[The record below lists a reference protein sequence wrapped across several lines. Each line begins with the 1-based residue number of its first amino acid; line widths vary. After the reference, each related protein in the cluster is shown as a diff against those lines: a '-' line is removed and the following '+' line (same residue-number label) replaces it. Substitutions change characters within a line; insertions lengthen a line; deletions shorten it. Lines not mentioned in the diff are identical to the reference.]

1 LQYLEK
7 FSFTGNIYSVQEGEI
22 VFPNE
27 PVLRVEAD
35 IIEAQIIE
43 TLLLNILNFQSLIAT
58 KASRMRQVAGDK
70 LLIDFGLRRAQ
81 GLGGIHASKAA
92 IIGGFDSTSNLYSA
106 MLFDLNASG
115 TLAHAFIQSYDQQ
128 VDAFRAFAA
137 LYPEK
142 TILLVDTYD
151 TLSLGVPDAIQ
162 VAKEMEERGHR
173 LFGIRLDSGDFSYL
187 SKMARKMLDNEEL
200 QYVNI
205 FVSNQLDEYIIKS
218 LLEQKAPIDGFG
230 VGTSLVTGKEDG
242 ALDGVY
248 KLAMFNDKPRL
259 KISEDTVKIL
269 LPGIKNIIRYL
280 DEEGMFYGDGIMLE
294 NESSI
299 KEIYNPNNYL
309 QSSRVESF
317 LFEPIMFKVIG
328 NGKMVIQN
336 KMPKEI
342 AVYCRQRLNSLPDEF
357 KRLENPH
364 LYKVGVSKNLYDLR
378 SRLIQSYKGKER
390 IEQRKR

>member
-1 LQYLEK
+1 
-7 FSFTGNIYSVQEGEI
+7 
-22 VFPNE
+22 
-27 PVLRVEAD
+27 
-35 IIEAQIIE
+35 
-43 TLLLNILNFQSLIAT
+43 
-58 KASRMRQVAGDK
+58 
-70 LLIDFGLRRAQ
+70 
-81 GLGGIHASKAA
+81 
-92 IIGGFDSTSNLYSA
+92 
-106 MLFDLNASG
+106 
-115 TLAHAFIQSYDQQ
+115 
-128 VDAFRAFAA
+128 
-137 LYPEK
+137 
-142 TILLVDTYD
+142 
-151 TLSLGVPDAIQ
+151 
-162 VAKEMEERGHR
+162 
-173 LFGIRLDSGDFSYL
+173 
-187 SKMARKMLDNEEL
+187 
-200 QYVNI
+200 
-205 FVSNQLDEYIIKS
+205 
-218 LLEQKAPIDGFG
+218 
-230 VGTSLVTGKEDG
+230 VTGKEDG

-248 KLAMFNDKPRL
+248 KLTMFNDKPRL